1 MQADLRDEI
10 FEFVSYHTTRIE
22 SITNRKNDLFLAADL
37 SASFKRTPLVTQN
50 GSSSI
55 GTSDVEHPLR
65 RDREQGP
72 NGLGRSALSSSP
84 RVRQQQ
90 RGAANRVQTGRYSH
104 NPPGE
109 LNLQA

>member
-10 FEFVSYHTTRIE
+10 FEIVSYHTTRIE

-37 SASFKRTPLVTQN
+37 SASFKRRPLVTQN

-84 RVRQQQ
+84 RFDSSKEALRTAF
-90 RGAANRVQTGRYSH
+90 RLGGTATTR
-104 NPPGE
+104 PGS
-109 LNLQA
+109 